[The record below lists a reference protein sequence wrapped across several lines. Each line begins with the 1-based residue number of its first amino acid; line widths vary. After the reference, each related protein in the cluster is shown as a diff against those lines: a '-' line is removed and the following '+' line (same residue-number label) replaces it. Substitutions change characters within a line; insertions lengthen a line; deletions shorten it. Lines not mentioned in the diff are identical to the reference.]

1 MPNFMARSGV
11 GMYSEEVVKEVIMM
25 AASLA
30 DLDTPALAQLLFA
43 GPAQPSDHLTPA
55 EIRTA
60 LSVQF
65 RRCGGNLATGLAA
78 IAQEAGDH
86 PDSYVARM
94 RWAIRS
100 VDRAYAGR
108 PGSCAPIRIAA

>member
-1 MPNFMARSGV
+1 MARSRV
-11 GMYSEEVVKEVIMM
+11 GMYSEEVMKEVIMM
-25 AASLA
+25 AASLT
-30 DLDTPALAQLLFA
+30 DLDTPVLAQLLFA
-43 GPAQPSDHLTPA
+43 CPAQPSDHLTPT

-65 RRCGGNLATGLAA
+65 RRCGGNLTSGLAA
-78 IAQEAGDH
+78 VAQEAGDH

-108 PGSCAPIRIAA
+108 RGACAAIGRAA